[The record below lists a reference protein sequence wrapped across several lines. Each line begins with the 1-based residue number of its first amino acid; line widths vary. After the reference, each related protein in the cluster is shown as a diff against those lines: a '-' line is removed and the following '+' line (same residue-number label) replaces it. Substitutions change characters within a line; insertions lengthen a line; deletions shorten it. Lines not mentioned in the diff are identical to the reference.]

1 MSVDP
6 LAAWLWAAFIAA
18 ALVAFWATRQTQ
30 YHQLALGLLLSSITL
45 LILLSLVELA
55 WQLLEATFGSGH
67 PDSTDGGD
75 RRE

>member
-1 MSVDP
+1 VNVDP
-6 LAAWLWAAFIAA
+6 PAAWLWAASIAA
-18 ALVAFWATRQTQ
+18 ALVAFWATRETQ
-30 YHQLALGLLLSSITL
+30 YHELALGLLLSSITL

-55 WQLLEATFGSGH
+55 WQVLDATFGSGH